1 MSTIVF
7 YSALLIIFL
16 SPYHLFHLSNISHFL
31 FKLAML
37 KLFLSVYLYLINYYL
52 LPRNILSHRMNKSVV
67 LKRNWLVEISQLV
80 SYFIISISAKDIR
93 YGIMYMK
100 LIRKYFLSR
109 KFKKQNQLVLLLS
122 LGQIETLMQFDCL
135 LSKKD
140 VLSLTIVLIIIAF

>member
-16 SPYHLFHLSNISHFL
+16 SPYHLFHLSNKSHFL

-37 KLFLSVYLYLINYYL
+37 KLFLSVYLYLINCYL
-52 LPRNILSHRMNKSVV
+52 LPRNILSHGMNKSVV

-93 YGIMYMK
+93 YGFIYMK
-100 LIRKYFLSR
+100 LMRKYFLSW
-109 KFKKQNQLVLLLS
+109 KFKKQNQLVLLS

-135 LSKKD
+135 LSKRD